1 MSLYCVLSKGE
12 LGFYKD
18 AKGPA
23 SGGTHGGE
31 PLLSLH
37 KATSEV
43 ASDYKKKKH
52 VFKLQTQDGSEF
64 LLQAKDEEEMNGW
77 LEAVATSVGEHAEIA
92 RWGQTLP
99 TTSSTDEG
107 NPKREAGERRAS
119 GRRK

>member
-1 MSLYCVLSKGE
+1 MKNTQTECFDSALSPISLPQVMDEPVLRAQQGE

-52 VFKLQTQDGSEF
+52 VFKLQ
-64 LLQAKDEEEMNGW
+64 
-77 LEAVATSVGEHAEIA
+77 
-92 RWGQTLP
+92 
-99 TTSSTDEG
+99 
-107 NPKREAGERRAS
+107 
-119 GRRK
+119 

>member
-1 MSLYCVLSKGE
+1 MTQHTLCDGNDVALPSSPSHHPRSWVSLYCVLSKGE

-18 AKGPA
+18 SKGPA

-52 VFKLQTQDGSEF
+52 VFKLQ
-64 LLQAKDEEEMNGW
+64 
-77 LEAVATSVGEHAEIA
+77 
-92 RWGQTLP
+92 
-99 TTSSTDEG
+99 
-107 NPKREAGERRAS
+107 
-119 GRRK
+119 

>member
-1 MSLYCVLSKGE
+1 MLYDGNDVEFPNRILQLCLNCCHLTTPRSWVSLYCVLSKGE

-18 AKGPA
+18 SKGPS

-52 VFKLQTQDGSEF
+52 VFKLQ
-64 LLQAKDEEEMNGW
+64 
-77 LEAVATSVGEHAEIA
+77 
-92 RWGQTLP
+92 
-99 TTSSTDEG
+99 
-107 NPKREAGERRAS
+107 
-119 GRRK
+119 

>member
-23 SGGTHGGE
+23 SGGTHSGE

-37 KATSEV
+37 KAISEV

-52 VFKLQTQDGSEF
+52 VFKLQ
-64 LLQAKDEEEMNGW
+64 
-77 LEAVATSVGEHAEIA
+77 
-92 RWGQTLP
+92 
-99 TTSSTDEG
+99 
-107 NPKREAGERRAS
+107 
-119 GRRK
+119 

>member
-18 AKGPA
+18 SKGPS

-52 VFKLQTQDGSEF
+52 VFKLQ
-64 LLQAKDEEEMNGW
+64 
-77 LEAVATSVGEHAEIA
+77 
-92 RWGQTLP
+92 
-99 TTSSTDEG
+99 
-107 NPKREAGERRAS
+107 
-119 GRRK
+119 

>member
-43 ASDYKKKKH
+43 ASDYRKKQQG
-52 VFKLQTQDGSEF
+52 F
-64 LLQAKDEEEMNGW
+64 QAIG
-77 LEAVATSVGEHAEIA
+77 G
-92 RWGQTLP
+92 
-99 TTSSTDEG
+99 
-107 NPKREAGERRAS
+107 
-119 GRRK
+119 